1 MLPGGAFGRPRRARV
16 ETELYIV
23 TGNAGK
29 LREAQLI
36 LAEYGIRLRQA
47 PIEKLEVQD
56 DDVVRIAEVAA
67 RDAYSRLRA
76 PLIVDDTGLYVE
88 VLNGFPGP
96 YSSYFLERVGLRG
109 LLKLMEGVANR
120 GACFRTGLAYAD
132 EGGVRTFVGEACG
145 TIAEAPRGSNG
156 FGYDPVFMPDGETRT
171 FAEMSVEEKDRVSH
185 RGRALRAFAEW
196 YSHAL
201 LSQGGKT

>member
-1 MLPGGAFGRPRRARV
+1 
-16 ETELYIV
+16 
-23 TGNAGK
+23 
-29 LREAQLI
+29 
-36 LAEYGIRLRQA
+36 
-47 PIEKLEVQD
+47 
-56 DDVVRIAEVAA
+56 
-67 RDAYSRLRA
+67 
-76 PLIVDDTGLYVE
+76 
-88 VLNGFPGP
+88 
-96 YSSYFLERVGLRG
+96 
-109 LLKLMEGVANR
+109 MEGAANR

-132 EGGVRTFVGEACG
+132 GSGVRTFVGEACG
-145 TIAEAPRGSNG
+145 TIAEAPRGFNG